1 MNVIKKLKYR
11 MRDIRSFPKQNSTVL
26 ISVVISMISVLFI
39 IALGN
44 GLANNIADQLKPTSS
59 RKLSFLYLGKQQ
71 TSLKNE
77 DVTFLKK
84 FSEVKSF
91 QVSSD
96 EKMSTTEILFHNNQQ
111 TQATVGKI
119 NDFST
124 VKVLQGNVD
133 SLNNND
139 YVFINKSALWI
150 RPSNLNS
157 LINTQIYLND
167 KGYKISGLYT
177 TNLLD
182 GGNIPDILISSEN
195 FKNLGLHVPN
205 NKLTISFKLNSKQDL
220 QKLEDKIMNK
230 YDELHS
236 NDGSLVVLDDTS
248 LSKSMHN
255 LVNRIALSVVIV
267 ASISLVISGFSISS
281 SMYANIAIRSS
292 EIGLRRTLGATRKNI
307 RNQFISEALI
317 LLIAGVLIGDIV
329 SQIFILI
336 IRSFGVNTYITLT
349 EMLLIGL
356 IPIAIGFISS
366 ISPAT
371 IAANKNITDILRS
384 EYN

>member
-1 MNVIKKLKYR
+1 